1 MISGGF
7 ERYPI
12 PFRAFLVGLIGLLLV
27 GRAAAIDSGPVSEGK
42 QGASAWGR
50 LLDRHVGVG
59 RIDGIRLHVV
69 DYEALATDPDY
80 QAALE
85 NLATARP
92 ESLASDDA
100 RIAFWIN
107 AYNLL
112 AIKTV
117 VDRYPIE
124 SIRDGGN
131 FLFPI
136 WKKDVGAVGGRSYS
150 LDEIEHGILRKDFA
164 EPRIHFALVCAS
176 VSCPDL
182 RREPFTADRLDAQ
195 FDDQVRTFLSHRG
208 KGLAPGPEEGEARV
222 SKIFDWFEEDFEGAG
237 GVARFLL
244 DNAPPATRKRIEGLT
259 DADLSYL
266 AYDWSLNDRARSAE
280 R

>member
-7 ERYPI
+7 ERYPT

-107 AYNLL
+107 AL
-112 AIKTV
+112 
-117 VDRYPIE
+117 
-124 SIRDGGN
+124 
-131 FLFPI
+131 
-136 WKKDVGAVGGRSYS
+136 S
-150 LDEIEHGILRKDFA
+150 L
-164 EPRIHFALVCAS
+164 IH
-176 VSCPDL
+176 
-182 RREPFTADRLDAQ
+182 
-195 FDDQVRTFLSHRG
+195 
-208 KGLAPGPEEGEARV
+208 
-222 SKIFDWFEEDFEGAG
+222 I
-237 GVARFLL
+237 
-244 DNAPPATRKRIEGLT
+244 
-259 DADLSYL
+259 
-266 AYDWSLNDRARSAE
+266 
-280 R
+280 